1 MDNLFNRLI
10 DLAAACPD
18 KKAVVFK
25 GEYLTYRELCR
36 RIAGMAERLGKEGVG
51 QGDRVCF
58 SAVSKPE
65 MVAAYM
71 AVQACGAVAVF
82 LDKNGTPENMAAH
95 CPAIFSTSSG
105 ETFSPPTLMMSSARP
120 SINTYQ
126 GMCLYRGR

>member
-10 DLAAACPD
+10 DLATVCPD

-36 RIAGMAERLGKEGVG
+36 RIASMAEQLAKEGIE

-71 AVQACGAVAVF
+71 AVQAC
-82 LDKNGTPENMAAH
+82 
-95 CPAIFSTSSG
+95 
-105 ETFSPPTLMMSSARP
+105 
-120 SINTYQ
+120 
-126 GMCLYRGR
+126 

>member
-82 LDKNGTPENMAAH
+82 LDKNGTPENMAAI
-95 CPAIFSTSSG
+95 CEEAGAKILLTDKPMKEYAEKCRVQS
-105 ETFSPPTLMMSSARP
+105 
-120 SINTYQ
+120 
-126 GMCLYRGR
+126 